1 MRLIDRR
8 PLGVEHLSMR
18 KATQDL
24 SMLDCGWVQRERR
37 HGSVP
42 IVDPGMHQALTDLHT
57 YVLVLDAEWQR
68 LGESVERRDDFGA
81 ESLKSVEV
89 ARRRAEMT
97 EELQALRATTAALRE
112 IADSAGRSV

>member
-1 MRLIDRR
+1 
-8 PLGVEHLSMR
+8 
-18 KATQDL
+18 
-24 SMLDCGWVQRERR
+24 MLDCGWVHRDRR

-42 IVDPGMHQALTDLHT
+42 IVDPAMHQALTDLHT

-81 ESLKSVEV
+81 ESLKSLEV